1 MTGTLFIG
9 LGAGL
14 TSSLLYGS
22 VFTGSSL
29 AIILF
34 YLAPLPLMLAGIG
47 WGWRGAAVGAV
58 AGAIADALLL
68 NTDVGLFFT
77 VTCAAPAVWLSY
89 LAMLSRP
96 VDESVEWYPPG
107 RLVAWTA
114 CFAFVLAAIAMLA
127 IGPDVET
134 YRANVKAAVE
144 ELMSTQSGDPVSLG
158 DAEQMSDYL
167 ARLLLPATVSAWMI
181 TMLANLWIAGRVLRT
196 SSRLT
201 RPWPDLHALELP
213 RPFIIA
219 VGLCIALS
227 MLPGS
232 AGLIGTAALSACII
246 AYMLVGLAILH
257 MVTLNFAARRVL
269 LTLVYFSLL
278 AFIFA
283 ALIVAAIGIGEP
295 YLRLR
300 ARARSNQSGST

>member
-144 ELMSTQSGDPVSLG
+144 ELMSTQSGDPDSLG

>member
-22 VFTGSSL
+22 VFTGSFL

-34 YLAPLPLMLAGIG
+34 YLAPLPLILAGIG

-58 AGAIADALLL
+58 AGAIADVLLL

-96 VDESVEWYPPG
+96 IDESVEWYPPG

-114 CFAFVLAAIAMLA
+114 CFAFALAAIAMLA
-127 IGPDVET
+127 IGPDIET

-144 ELMSTQSGDPVSLG
+144 ELMNTQSGDPDSLS
-158 DAEQMSDYL
+158 DAEQMPDSL

-196 SSRLT
+196 SSRLA

-213 RPFIIA
+213 RPFVIA
-219 VGLCIALS
+219 VVLCIALS

-232 AGLIGTAALSACII
+232 AGLIGTAALSACVI

-278 AFIFA
+278 AASIFA

-300 ARARSNQSGST
+300 ARSNQSDST